1 MRYGTKKFARSG
13 MTAVLAMLY
22 LTLMASLALGF
33 YSASN
38 TAVIVSDN
46 EQKVERTRL
55 AAESGLDFAR
65 FNLSRVSVS
74 PKTPVATHF
83 SVAADQLATML
94 NGTDNLGKGNIF
106 FDGSSMIRV
115 PGDPN
120 KFIKADDKGAEFQ
133 FTITDITDLTDPNLP
148 QGPKVRVISTG
159 RNSLT
164 SSVAGMRA
172 MRLDF
177 ELVQKKS
184 SIFQYGIATQGTVVT
199 SGSSRL
205 LGQPNPDKGSILAVS
220 SSSQTPVRIGGKEVS
235 GDISVVNPDA
245 NVIVSGG
252 SVGGATDSG
261 DIQANHVHKGV
272 DDPEF
277 PTIDTSMFIPYA
289 TNKYVPGKSSYSNIV
304 IPANTNPSFSAGT
317 EFKGVVYIKT
327 PNRVSF
333 AGNTSIQG
341 VFVTD
346 TTGQVGNLNT
356 NTMTFQGGFDA
367 KGVETLDPSYGD
379 LRTLSGSFMVLPG
392 FSLSFSGNFDATAYG
407 TIVVDQASMG
417 GSANVT
423 LHGSLIIM
431 KDTPM
436 TMSGNAQ
443 LTAGE
448 NSMAFPAGLKFPRRY
463 SAIPSSYDEIKAT
476 K

>member
-1 MRYGTKKFARSG
+1 

-33 YSASN
+33 YSATN

-65 FNLSRVSVS
+65 FNLSRVSIS
-74 PKTPVATHF
+74 AKTPVATHF
-83 SVAADQLATML
+83 SVAADQLATLL
-94 NGTDNLGKGNIF
+94 NGTDNLGKGQIF
-106 FDGSSMIRV
+106 YDGASTIRV
-115 PGDPN
+115 PGDPQ

-133 FTITDITDLTDPNLP
+133 FIVTDVSDIE
-148 QGPKVRVISTG
+148 GPKVRVTSTG
-159 RNSLT
+159 RNTMTT
-164 SSVAGMRA
+164 SIAGMRA

-177 ELVQKKS
+177 ELVQKKP
-184 SIFQYGIATQGTVVT
+184 SIFQYGIATRGTVTT
-199 SGSSRL
+199 SGSSRI
-205 LGQPNPDKGSILAVS
+205 LGQPNPDKGSILSVS
-220 SSSQTPVRIGGKEVS
+220 TSDQTPIKIGGKELS
-235 GDISVVNPDA
+235 GDISVVNPNA
-245 NVIVSGG
+245 NVVVTGG
-252 SVGGATDSG
+252 SVGGSTDSA

-272 DDPEF
+272 DDPDF
-277 PTIDTSMFIPYA
+277 PVLDTSMFVPYA

-304 IPANTNPSFSAGT
+304 IPPNTNPSFSSGT
-317 EFKGVVYIKT
+317 SFKGVVYIKT

-346 TTGQVGNLNT
+346 TVGQVGNLNT
-356 NTMTFQGGFDA
+356 NQMNFNGGFDA
-367 KGVETLDPSYGD
+367 KGVETLDASYGD
-379 LRTLSGSFMVLPG
+379 LRNLSGSFMVMPG
-392 FSLSFSGNFDATAYG
+392 FSLSFSGNFNAEAYG
-407 TIVVDQASMG
+407 TIVVDKASIG
-417 GSANVT
+417 GSANIT

-431 KDTPM
+431 SDTPM

-448 NSMAFPAGLKFPRRY
+448 NSMAFQAGLKFPRRY
-463 SAIPSSYDEIKAT
+463 SAIPSTYDEVKAT